1 MFLSQPQIYTID
13 KHRRRHES
21 DLKFRK
27 GLAQKYGH
35 NITVWSKSAAAA
47 KGSDDENEDT
57 SNRIIVDLAKLKNVF
72 ATHETNAYLKFAL
85 LG

>member
-1 MFLSQPQIYTID
+1 M
-13 KHRRRHES
+13 
-21 DLKFRK
+21 
-27 GLAQKYGH
+27 YGD
-35 NITVWSKSAAAA
+35 NITVWSKSAAAT

-57 SNRIIVDLAKLKNVF
+57 SNRIVVDLAKLKNVF